1 MAKDQPPRPKEKEL
15 SPAERHHQGLKA
27 VNEKLAELVA
37 SLRDQK
43 QHFSEHPRR
52 AAPPADGGKGAARMD
67 SSPTETTLAAELA
80 LARAALE
87 QREAEDRKLRDRLA
101 DIEAENRR
109 VCDEFVAVQEQN
121 AELVSLYAAV
131 ERLHAAP
138 DRSEVLAAIQEIVVN
153 VVGSE
158 ELALFELTP
167 DGNRLA
173 PTHAFGVDT
182 DTLGEIAMGSGAV
195 GRAAAEG
202 RSWIAGERAAPA
214 SPAEPHVT
222 ACVPLKVGDRVTG
235 ALVIYSLLG
244 HKPALTSFDR
254 ELFALL
260 ERHAALALHF
270 RALDRRT
277 GAR

>member
-1 MAKDQPPRPKEKEL
+1 MAKDHDPNQTKKAI
-15 SPAERHHQGLKA
+15 SPAERHRQGLKA

-43 QHFSEHPRR
+43 QHLSEQSR
-52 AAPPADGGKGAARMD
+52 ATPSPATGGKGAADMD
-67 SSPTETTLAAELA
+67 SSPTDGTLAAELA
-80 LARAALE
+80 LSRAALE
-87 QREAEDRKLRDRLA
+87 QRELEDKRLRERLA

-109 VCDEFVAVQEQN
+109 VCDEFVAVQEHN

-131 ERLHAAP
+131 ERLHGAP

-167 DGNRLA
+167 DGHRLA

-182 DTLGEIAMGSGAV
+182 DSLREIAIGSGAV
-195 GRAAAEG
+195 GLAAAEG
-202 RSWIAGERAAPA
+202 RSWIAGERPAP
-214 SPAEPHVT
+214 SSSAEGHVT

-260 ERHAALALHF
+260 EKHAALALHY
-270 RALDRRT
+270 RAPDRRT